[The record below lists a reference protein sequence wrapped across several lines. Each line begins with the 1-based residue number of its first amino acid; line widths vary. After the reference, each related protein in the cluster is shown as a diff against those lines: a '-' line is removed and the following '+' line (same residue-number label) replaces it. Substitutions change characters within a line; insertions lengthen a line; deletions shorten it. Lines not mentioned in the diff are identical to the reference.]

1 MLVLVCALAGIP
13 AGWSAAVI
21 AERAPQRRSLLRPLP
36 RFGLDR
42 GRAAIVAATVCLF
55 ALVGWRFADAPWG
68 VVVVVLLV
76 FTGLVTLA
84 VADIEVQRL
93 PDVIT
98 APLYLL
104 TLGGIVVVSLALR
117 EPERI
122 RFALLGGLVWVV
134 CLGIGWLI
142 GMGFGDVKAG
152 GIMGL
157 AVGWLAPTNAEV
169 LTLVLYALLAG
180 MAAASA
186 FGVVDLMRRRLA
198 PSTQGRERRWFALG
212 PFLVVGAVVVILF
225 HGALV
230 SPAPFG

>member
-13 AGWSAAVI
+13 AGWCAAVV
-21 AERAPQRRSLLRPLP
+21 AERAPQRRSLLRPRP
-36 RFGLDR
+36 SVGLDR
-42 GRAAIVAATVCLF
+42 RGAGIVAATIGLF
-55 ALVGWRFADAPWG
+55 ALTGWRFGGAPWG
-68 VVVVVLLV
+68 VVVVVLVL
-76 FTGLVTLA
+76 FTGLVALA

-98 APLYLL
+98 APLYLF

-152 GIMGL
+152 GVMGL
-157 AVGWLAPTNAEV
+157 AVGWLAPTNTEV

-186 FGVVDLMRRRLA
+186 FGVVDLVHRRLA
-198 PSTQGRERRWFALG
+198 SSTETRERRWFALG